1 MSCRFSVAAMALV
14 AGLGPAA
21 PAEAASAVSCG
32 GAAMQGGAQLVC
44 SHVDPEAPPQL
55 CTFSWALITDANVID
70 TVTGSFL
77 DPAGLGQRPGLSGRR
92 FRRRRDAAD
101 RDVPGAQG
109 GSIAM
114 ARCHRVVKGDG
125 KGLPCAAAAGSAV

>member
-1 MSCRFSVAAMALV
+1 MALV

-77 DPAGLGQRPGLSGRR
+77 IPPGSANVQVYQGAG
-92 FRRRRDAAD
+92 F
-101 RDVPGAQG
+101 
-109 GSIAM
+109 
-114 ARCHRVVKGDG
+114 
-125 KGLPCAAAAGSAV
+125 AAAATPPIVMCQGRRAGR